1 MKLIVGA
8 HMSTQGG
15 VWRGVERAKEVGC
28 DCVQVFTKNNN
39 QWNAKD
45 LQPEDIQHFDEQMK
59 STGIVK
65 PIAHASYLI
74 NMAAPSDE
82 LWQKSIAAMIDELR
96 RAEQLHLDGVVVHP
110 GSYTTSSVEEG
121 LQRIIAAVKEVLA
134 ATSGLKVKLLLEN
147 TAGQGSNLGADLSD
161 LGTILAAVE
170 QPTRIG
176 VCIDSCHAMAA
187 GYDLAEAA
195 GLKKLLNDIEAQ
207 FGIER
212 VAALHLNDSKKGCGS
227 RVDRHEHIGQGT
239 IGVEGFKRWLKN
251 KALRAIPMY
260 LETPKGN
267 DEETGEDLDV
277 MNLRVVRDLAGA
289 ARESRE

>member
-1 MKLIVGA
+1 MALIVGA

-39 QWNAKD
+39 QWSAKD
-45 LQPEDIQHFDEQMK
+45 LQSEDISHFAQQMK
-59 STGIVK
+59 ETGIVR

-74 NMAAPSDE
+74 NMAAPSDD
-82 LWQKSIAAMIDELR
+82 LWKKSIAAMIDELH
-96 RAEQLHLDGVVVHP
+96 RAEQLQLDGVVVHP
-110 GSYTTSSVEEG
+110 GSFTTSSAEEG
-121 LQRIIAAVKEVLA
+121 VQRIIAAIKEVLT
-134 ATSGLKVKLLLEN
+134 ATTGFKVKLLLEN
-147 TAGQGSNLGADLSD
+147 TAGQGSNLGADLSE
-161 LGTILAAVE
+161 LGTILAAVKQTE
-170 QPTRIG
+170 RIG

-195 GLKKLLNDIEAQ
+195 GLKKLLADIDDQ

-239 IGVEGFKRWLKN
+239 IGPEGFKRWLKN
-251 KALRAIPMY
+251 KSLRAIPMY

-277 MNLRVVRDLAGA
+277 MNLRVVRELAKN
-289 ARESRE
+289 

>member
-1 MKLIVGA
+1 MALIVGA

-15 VWRGVERAKEVGC
+15 VWRGVERAKVVGC

-45 LQPEDIQHFDEQMK
+45 LQSEDIDQFDQQMK
-59 STGIVK
+59 ETGIVR

-82 LWQKSIAAMIDELR
+82 LWKKSIAAMVDELR

-110 GSYTTSSVEEG
+110 GSFTTSSAEEG
-121 LQRIIAAVKEVLA
+121 VQRIIAAVKEVLA
-134 ATSGLKVKLLLEN
+134 ATTGFKVKLLLEN
-147 TAGQGSNLGADLSD
+147 TAGQGSNLGADLSE
-161 LGTILAAVE
+161 LGTILAAVK
-170 QPTRIG
+170 QTVRIG

-187 GYDLAEAA
+187 GYDLAEVA
-195 GLKKLLNDIEAQ
+195 GLKKLLADIDDQ

-239 IGVEGFKRWLKN
+239 IGPEGFKRWLKN
-251 KALRAIPMY
+251 KSLRAIPMY

-277 MNLRVVRDLAGA
+277 MNLRVVRELAK
-289 ARESRE
+289 S

>member
-45 LQPEDIQHFDEQMK
+45 LQPDDIQHFDEQMK
-59 STGIVK
+59 STGILR

-74 NMAAPSDE
+74 NMAAPGDE

-121 LQRIIAAVKEVLA
+121 LQRIITAVKEVLKL
-134 ATSGLKVKLLLEN
+134 TTGFKVKLLLEN
-147 TAGQGSNLGADLSD
+147 TAGQGSNLGSDLSD
-161 LGTILAAVE
+161 LGAILAAVE
-170 QPTRIG
+170 QPDRIG

-195 GLKKLLNDIEAQ
+195 GLKKLLKDIDDQ
-207 FGIER
+207 FGIDR

-239 IGVEGFKRWLKN
+239 IGAEGFKRWLKN
-251 KALRAIPMY
+251 KSLRAIPMY

-277 MNLRVVRDLAGA
+277 INLRVVRELAGA
-289 ARESRE
+289 

>member
-1 MKLIVGA
+1 MALIVGA

-39 QWNAKD
+39 QWSAKD
-45 LQPEDIQHFDEQMK
+45 LQPEDIQHFK
-59 STGIVK
+59 SELKETGIVK

-74 NMAAPSDE
+74 NMAAPSED
-82 LWQKSIAAMIDELR
+82 LWKKSIAAMIDELR
-96 RAEQLHLDGVVVHP
+96 RAELLGLDGVVVHP
-110 GSYTTSSVEEG
+110 GSYTTSSVDEG
-121 LQRIIAAVKEVLA
+121 VARIIEAVKLVLE
-134 ATSGLKVKLLLEN
+134 ATPGIHVKLLLEN
-147 TAGQGSNLGADLSD
+147 TAGQGSNLGADLGE
-161 LGTILAAVE
+161 LGMILSAVK
-170 QPTRIG
+170 QTKRLG

-187 GYDLAEAA
+187 GYDLATAA
-195 GLKKLLNDIEAQ
+195 GFKSLLADIDEQ

-212 VAALHLNDSKKGCGS
+212 VVALHLNDSKKGCGS

-239 IGVEGFKRWLKN
+239 IGADGFKRWLKD
-251 KALRAIPMY
+251 KSLRAIPMY

-277 MNLRVVRDLAGA
+277 MNLRVVRELAKG
-289 ARESRE
+289 

>member
-1 MKLIVGA
+1 MALIVGA

-39 QWNAKD
+39 QWSAKD
-45 LQPEDIQHFDEQMK
+45 LQSEDISHFAQQMK
-59 STGIVK
+59 ETGIVR

-74 NMAAPSDE
+74 NMAAPSDD
-82 LWQKSIAAMIDELR
+82 LWKKSIAAMIDELH
-96 RAEQLHLDGVVVHP
+96 RAEQLQLDGVVVHP
-110 GSYTTSSVEEG
+110 GSFTTSSAEEG
-121 LQRIIAAVKEVLA
+121 VQRIIAAIKEVLA
-134 ATSGLKVKLLLEN
+134 ATTGFKVKLLLEN
-147 TAGQGSNLGADLSD
+147 TAGQGSNLGADLSE
-161 LGTILAAVE
+161 LGTILAAVKQTE
-170 QPTRIG
+170 RIG

-187 GYDLAEAA
+187 GYDLAETA
-195 GLKKLLNDIEAQ
+195 GLKKLLADIDDQ

-239 IGVEGFKRWLKN
+239 IGPEGFKRWLKN
-251 KALRAIPMY
+251 KSLRAIPMY

-277 MNLRVVRDLAGA
+277 MNLRVVRELAKN
-289 ARESRE
+289 

>member
-1 MKLIVGA
+1 MTLLVGA

-45 LQPEDIQHFDEQMK
+45 LQPDDIQQFESQMK
-59 STGIVK
+59 ATGIVR

-82 LWQKSIAAMIDELR
+82 LWNKSIAAMVDELR
-96 RAEQLHLDGVVVHP
+96 RAEQLKIEGVVVHP
-110 GSYTTSSVEEG
+110 GSFTTSSVEEG
-121 LQRIIAAVKEVLA
+121 IQRIIDAVQAVLK
-134 ATSGLKVKLLLEN
+134 ATGGLRTKLLLEN
-147 TAGQGSNLGADLSD
+147 TAGQGSNLGSNLSE
-161 LGTILAAVE
+161 LGTILAAVG
-170 QPTRIG
+170 QPDRIG

-187 GYDLAEAA
+187 GYDLAEAV
-195 GLKKLLNDIEAQ
+195 GLKKLLKDIDDQ

-239 IGVEGFKRWLKN
+239 IGPEGFKRWLKN
-251 KALRAIPMY
+251 KSLRAIPMY

-277 MNLRVVRDLAGA
+277 MNLRVVRELAG
-289 ARESRE
+289 

>member
-1 MKLIVGA
+1 MTLLVGA

-15 VWRGVERAKEVGC
+15 VWRGVQRAKEVGC

-45 LQPEDIQHFDEQMK
+45 LLPEDVQQFESQMK
-59 STGIVK
+59 STGIVR

-82 LWQKSIAAMIDELR
+82 LWHKSIAAMVDELR
-96 RAEQLHLDGVVVHP
+96 RAEQLKLDGVVVHP
-110 GSYTTSSVEEG
+110 GSFTTSSVEEG
-121 LQRIIAAVKEVLA
+121 LQRIITAVQEVLK
-134 ATSGLKVKLLLEN
+134 ATVGLRTKLLLEN
-147 TAGQGSNLGADLSD
+147 TAGQGSNLGSNLSE
-161 LGTILAAVE
+161 LGTILAAVG
-170 QPTRIG
+170 QPNRIG

-187 GYDLAEAA
+187 GYDLAEAT
-195 GLKKLLNDIEAQ
+195 GLKKLLKDIDDQ

-212 VAALHLNDSKKGCGS
+212 VSALHLNDSKKGCGS

-239 IGVEGFKRWLKN
+239 IGPEGFKRWLKN
-251 KALRAIPMY
+251 KSLRAIPMY

-277 MNLRVVRDLAGA
+277 MNLRVVRELAG
-289 ARESRE
+289 

>member
-45 LQPEDIQHFDEQMK
+45 LQTDDIQHFEEQMK
-59 STGIVK
+59 STGIVR

-74 NMAAPSDE
+74 NMAAPGDE

-96 RAEQLHLDGVVVHP
+96 RAEQLRLDGVVVHP
-110 GSYTTSSVEEG
+110 GSFTTSSPEEG
-121 LQRIIAAVKEVLA
+121 LQRIIVAVKEVLQ
-134 ATSGLKVKLLLEN
+134 ATVGFKVKLLLEN
-147 TAGQGSNLGADLSD
+147 TAGQGSNLGSALSD
-161 LGTILAAVE
+161 LGTILAAV
-170 QPTRIG
+170 QQSDRIG

-187 GYDLAEAA
+187 GYDLADAA
-195 GLKKLLNDIEAQ
+195 GLKKLLKDIDDQ
-207 FGIER
+207 FGIDR

-251 KALRAIPMY
+251 KSLRAIPMY

-277 MNLRVVRDLAGA
+277 MNLRVVRELAGV
-289 ARESRE
+289 

>member
-39 QWNAKD
+39 QWNAKE
-45 LQPEDIQHFDEQMK
+45 LQPDDIQHFDEQMK
-59 STGIVK
+59 STGIIR

-74 NMAAPSDE
+74 NMAAPGDE

-121 LQRIIAAVKEVLA
+121 LQRIISAVKEVLK
-134 ATSGLKVKLLLEN
+134 ATTGFKVKLLLEN
-147 TAGQGSNLGADLSD
+147 TAGQGSNLGSDLSD
-161 LGTILAAVE
+161 LGSILAAVE
-170 QPTRIG
+170 QPDRIG

-195 GLKKLLNDIEAQ
+195 GLKKLLKDIDDQ
-207 FGIER
+207 FGIDR

-239 IGVEGFKRWLKN
+239 IGAEGFKRWLKN
-251 KALRAIPMY
+251 KSLRAIPMY

-277 MNLRVVRDLAGA
+277 INLRVVRELAGL
-289 ARESRE
+289 